1 MKTHYDVP
9 GAIYFYD
16 PSLKMWV
23 AHAMDFSGDPV
34 GEADYE
40 TSRSRSKA
48 MAQVL
53 ADEYNTEP
61 RHSFA

>member
-16 PSLKMWV
+16 PSLQLWT
-23 AHAMDFSGDPV
+23 AFAMDRCGNQVGD
-34 GEADYE
+34 ADYE

-48 MAQVL
+48 MAKVL
-53 ADEYNTEP
+53 ADEHQTA
-61 RHSFA
+61 HSYA